1 MCISLNHNATIDLN
15 FAQSQYGDR
24 FEFRFIK
31 MRRYIDLNFASSK
44 CDDTSIWISLHQ
56 NATIHRFGFRFIR
69 MRRYINLDFAS
80 SKRHDRTSEI
90 DYAIN
95 VGFVPLKWK
104 WINKNLHPANRMPK
118 EGCIENAFLLA
129 SIRVQQINVERI
141 PGVDFFTKALP
152 RTKYDQF
159 HHYIVVNTDFSEEK
173 RPKEWKL

>member
-129 SIRVQQINVERI
+129 SIRVQQKCWTY
-141 PGVDFFTKALP
+141 PGIRFLHEGT
-152 RTKYDQF
+152 
-159 HHYIVVNTDFSEEK
+159 SENK
-173 RPKEWKL
+173 IRSVSPLYRR